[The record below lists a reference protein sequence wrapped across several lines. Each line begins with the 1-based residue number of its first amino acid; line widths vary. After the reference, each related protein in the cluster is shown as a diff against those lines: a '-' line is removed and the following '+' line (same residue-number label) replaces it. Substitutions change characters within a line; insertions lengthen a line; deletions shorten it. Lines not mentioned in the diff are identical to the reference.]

1 MPRSGGSSTIAG
13 VGYELWYTTLRA
25 AEIYFNSVIII
36 TPQTKTEEMPLTEIK
51 GESGPKT
58 RSVPCDDL
66 KCQIGDI
73 CTYYN
78 IKSLA
83 PNKSGNWTINEL
95 IKNNIIEQFKTTY
108 ESRVGANF
116 VFVSQSP
123 SKTFTELINR
133 AKHSDNPSLFISQL
147 TDQYEKEWNTL
158 KRHLDYDDKKL
169 LEFLK
174 HISTET
180 TKDTKGIQKEISN
193 MFKPF
198 FKDEYKAV
206 LVIHELIEDKA
217 KWNSQIT
224 HNDIIEAFEKAQ
236 LFPIAQSSV
245 ASFKKTFST
254 ASSALSSYRNYF
266 ETKNKLHLH
275 RSETDTILNWTKSEC
290 DEIAENVMV
299 LVGGAGSGKS
309 SILKDVL
316 IQLQKEEYY
325 VIGIKSDQFIVDS
338 REKLERELSLNE
350 TLANLL
356 NKASLSKKTVLI
368 IDQIDA
374 LSQYLSVNRNSLKVY
389 LNMVRQFQMNKALKI
404 VISCRTFD
412 LDYDPTLAELK
423 NCPRIVVKDL
433 NKEQI
438 NQTLSLFDLSIE
450 KLPIQLQELIKIPL
464 HLNIFC
470 KIYNPEIHLE
480 RFATL
485 QDLYEEL
492 WKQKFSVH
500 SSKGE
505 IKLLF
510 RISEKMSS
518 DQVLSIPKYLFDKSC
533 QSDLAYL
540 AHEGLI
546 VFEGGSIQ
554 FFHQS
559 FFDYVFAC
567 SFVANGKEL
576 FSYITSYHQGIF
588 IRSSIIQVLE
598 YYRSVDY
605 PSYAQVIEKLLT
617 SDNIRYHIKHL
628 ILFWFSKISQ
638 PTRLDEKLFN
648 KLIRS
653 NAIYMENFIDMLT
666 SKGWVKY
673 LIKENIIL
681 DILTEQNTTLYNIL
695 SWRLRWVLIDQ
706 NDDLFEFLWQLC
718 ISKEHINTIANIL
731 MGLKNWSNPLS
742 FKIFDKLKVYFYSID
757 RENLILFIFSNAIK
771 TNPIWVLS
779 HYAEL
784 TSSRISE
791 IDKIEYF
798 DNKLFHYQDIELIK
812 ELYKFIPNETA
823 AFLLKLFLQQIDK
836 SKEELHEGYYTARS
850 FWTYYD
856 DSMHK
861 QDDWIALDL
870 LIEYGINYLSNDK
883 NKFNLFFEDCLE
895 TKCLTI
901 IGLFLTIYNENPKL
915 FRNDIHNIILR
926 KSYFLSYRQT
936 TLSEINT
943 HKAINLIYPLLSNTE
958 QDVINAII
966 LNHFP
971 PWETSKEH
979 FEFFKSRD
987 YGLSQ
992 FTLMKCLNEKDIKGT
1007 ILWKRFQEL
1016 NRRFNFSMTVFESR
1030 RGIKGGFIGS
1040 PLPKRAYEKMSFLQ
1054 WLSSF
1059 RSYNEKPVREKEVL
1073 SGGLSQHASEFRAC
1087 VKDDPA
1093 KYYDFIYSLDK
1104 ENIPIRYVSEG
1115 IYGLREAK
1123 YDVKKLKR
1131 IVKKYALKYKAL
1143 EFRRSILFS
1152 IDTLVIAELVDSQI
1166 IKILVDY
1173 IENDQETES
1182 KSRDAFSVGIN
1193 TVKGEAIRNLTL
1205 IGRIPNYF
1213 DEVFPLLLKYSR
1225 HQSVSFRACM
1235 IHELIHLIRID
1246 KKKVFEIF
1254 LELTKDKNE
1263 DVAINGLRCSQY
1275 LMEDFFPLMLPYI
1288 EIVSKTKLEN
1298 GRYNPQHFLAQILLV
1313 SIMEKVNGSKE
1324 AFDNLISTNDLAK
1337 AGAVNCAIRHLK
1349 YSDDFVKGISHSI
1362 YLRFLNSEN
1371 DKISQEYEMGF
1382 NEFTPEMFLTVF
1394 PLLKA
1399 FSSSKV
1405 SLRAA
1410 NRLYDYLEKVIFLY
1424 PEECLELLQNF
1435 SLMEFPDNQHNAIRS
1450 TPIKLLVQA
1459 YNNIRKYEKDK
1470 QLLESAMD
1478 TFDKMLSH
1486 PFYKSYAVD
1495 VLKSLDSN

>member
-1 MPRSGGSSTIAG
+1 MPRSGGSSTDAG
-13 VGYELWYTTLRA
+13 VIYELWYATSRVA
-25 AEIYFNSVIII
+25 DIYFNPILEV
-36 TPQTKTEEMPLTEIK
+36 TPQAKTKKSLYVGEDGNVYEKDEI
-51 GESGPKT
+51 
-58 RSVPCDDL
+58 VHCDDL
-66 KCQIGDI
+66 LCRIGKKY
-73 CTYYN
+73 THYN
-78 IKSLA
+78 IKTLS
-83 PNKSGNWTINEL
+83 PNVSGYWTTNEL
-95 IKNNIIEQFKTTY
+95 IRNKIIEQFKNSF
-108 ESRVGANF
+108 ESPLKPDL
-116 VFVSQSP
+116 VFVSQNP
-123 SKTFTELINR
+123 CRIFTELINR
-133 AKHSDNPSLFISQL
+133 AKNASDQTSFTSQL
-147 TDQYEKEWNTL
+147 VGQYLTNWSRL
-158 KRHLDYDDKKL
+158 KDYLQFNDLQLLDFSKY
-169 LEFLK
+169 
-174 HISTET
+174 ISTELT
-180 TKDTKGIQKEISN
+180 NDHMGIRNSIEK
-193 MFKPF
+193 MFYNQLNDPL
-198 FKDEYKAV
+198 KAALLIHS
-206 LVIHELIEDKA
+206 LVEVKAIRNSPITYNDLIEVF
-217 KWNSQIT
+217 NRGNI
-224 HNDIIEAFEKAQ
+224 
-236 LFPIAQSSV
+236 FPISQNSLISIK
-245 ASFKKTFST
+245 STLLT
-254 ASSALSSYRNYF
+254 ASSALSSYKNYF
-266 ETKNKLHLH
+266 QTKNKLHLH
-275 RSETDTILNWTKSEC
+275 RSETDDILNWTKSEC
-290 DEIAENVMV
+290 DEIGDNVMV

-325 VIGIKSDQFIVDS
+325 VIGIKSDQFIVDT
-338 REKLERELSLNE
+338 REKLESELSLSE

-389 LNMVRQFQMNKALKI
+389 LNMVRQFQMNKSLKI
-404 VISCRTFD
+404 ILSCRTFD

-433 NKEQI
+433 DKEQI
-438 NQTLSLFDLSIE
+438 NQTLSLFNLSIE

-492 WKQKFSVH
+492 WNQKFSVH
-500 SSKGE
+500 SSNGE
-505 IKLLF
+505 IELLF
-510 RISEKMSS
+510 KISEKMSS
-518 DQVLSIPKYLFDKSC
+518 DQVLSIPKYHFDKLYKSE
-533 QSDLAYL
+533 LADL

-546 VFEGGSIQ
+546 VFEGNNIQ
-554 FFHQS
+554 FFHQT

-567 SFVANGKEL
+567 SFVAHEKEL
-576 FSYITSYHQGIF
+576 FSYITGNHQGIF

-598 YYRSVDY
+598 YYRSVGY

-638 PTRLDEKLFN
+638 PTTLDEKLFN

-653 NAIYMENFIDMLT
+653 NAIYMENFIEMLT

-673 LIKENIIL
+673 LIKENIFL
-681 DILTEQNTTLYNIL
+681 EILTEQNTTLYNIL

-706 NDDLFEFLWQLC
+706 NNDLFEFLWQLC

-731 MGLKNWSNPLS
+731 MGLKNWNNPLS
-742 FKIFDKLKVYFYSID
+742 FKIFDKLKIHFYSID

-791 IDKIEYF
+791 IDKIEYL
-798 DNKLFHYQDIELIK
+798 DNKLLHYQDIELIK

-850 FWTYYD
+850 FWAYYD

-861 QDDWIALDL
+861 QDDWITLDL
-870 LIEYGINYLSNDK
+870 LTEYGINYLSSDK

-901 IGLFLTIYNENPKL
+901 IGLFLTIYNENPKI
-915 FRNDIHNIILR
+915 FRNDIYNIIMR
-926 KSYFLSYRQT
+926 ESYFLSYTQT

-943 HKAINLIYPLLSNTE
+943 HKAINLIYPILSKKEQTKINT
-958 QDVINAII
+958 II

-971 PWETSKEH
+971 SWETSKEH
-979 FEFFKSRD
+979 LAYFKSRD
-987 YGLSQ
+987 YGYSQ

-1016 NRRFNFSMTVFESR
+1016 NRRFNFSINVFESR

-1059 RSYNEKPVREKEVL
+1059 KSYNEKPVREKDVL
-1073 SGGLSQHASEFRAC
+1073 SGGLSQHASEFREC
-1087 VKDDPA
+1087 VKNDPD
-1093 KYYDFIYSLDK
+1093 KYYDFLYSLDK
-1104 ENIPIRYVSEG
+1104 ENVPIRYISEG
-1115 IYGLREAK
+1115 IYGLKEAK
-1123 YDVKKLKR
+1123 YDMKKLKR
-1131 IVKKYALKYKAL
+1131 IVKKYALKYKAT

-1152 IDTLVIAELVDSQI
+1152 IDTLVIAEVVDSQI
-1166 IKILVDY
+1166 IKILEAY
-1173 IENDQETES
+1173 IENDQEAES
-1182 KSRDAFSVGIN
+1182 KSKDAFSVGIN

-1205 IGRIPNYF
+1205 IGRIPKYF
-1213 DEVFPLLLKYSR
+1213 NKVFPLLLKYSR
-1225 HQSVSFRACM
+1225 HPSVSFRACM
-1235 IHELIHLIRID
+1235 IHELVYLIRVD
-1246 KKKVFEIF
+1246 KKKVLELF
-1254 LELTKDKNE
+1254 LELVKDRNE
-1263 DVAINGLRCSQY
+1263 DVSVNGLRCSQY
-1275 LMEDFFPLMLPYI
+1275 LMKEFFPLMLPYI
-1288 EIVSKTKLEN
+1288 EIVSNTKLEN
-1298 GRYNPQHFLAQILLV
+1298 GNYNPQHGLAQILLV
-1313 SIMEKVNGSKE
+1313 SIMEKVKGSKE
-1324 AFDNLISTNDLAK
+1324 VFENLISTNDLAI

-1349 YSDDFVKGISHSI
+1349 YTDEFVKVTSHDI

-1371 DKISQEYEMGF
+1371 DKIYQEYEMGF
-1382 NEFTPEMFLTVF
+1382 NEFTPEIFLDVF

-1410 NRLYDYLEKVIFLY
+1410 NRLYDYLEKVILLH
-1424 PEECLELLQNF
+1424 PVECLELLQNF

-1459 YNNIRKYEKDK
+1459 YNNIRKYEKDS
-1470 QLLESAMD
+1470 QLLETAMD

-1486 PFYKSYAVD
+1486 PFYKAFAVD
-1495 VLKSLDSN
+1495 VLKSVDNN